1 MLMRSAQEVWCGPPR
16 TWGFIVTELCAKK
29 CCDHT
34 VQPAPEGYESN
45 PKLGW
50 DHSSF
55 HQIISCISVST
66 WTTQPAPLSPR
77 RRSHVNHKGGF
88 VQSVFDLFWRSRGI
102 QCNHL
107 FGGNSELIPAEQQ
120 WVQALSHVM
129 QLRALTCPTCLS
141 AWQRLRLKRERVS
154 AHKGP
159 SENEVGFK

>member
-1 MLMRSAQEVWCGPPR
+1 MLMRSAQEGWCGPPW
-16 TWGFIVTELCAKK
+16 TWEFIVTETCAKK

-34 VQPAPEGYESN
+34 MQPAPDGYESN

-50 DHSSF
+50 DHSSS
-55 HQIISCISVST
+55 HQIISSISVST

-77 RRSHVNHKGGF
+77 SEPKGGF

-107 FGGNSELIPAEQQ
+107 FWGNSELIPGEQQ
-120 WVQALSHVM
+120 WVQALSHVT
-129 QLRALTCPTCLS
+129 QLMALTCSTCLS
-141 AWQRLRLKRERVS
+141 AWQRLRLKCERVS
-154 AHKGP
+154 VHKGP